1 MPNFWKFLV
10 SPEKKTQIVLGLIFG
25 LALVGCEASTTE
37 VAPTSTPQPRNIA
50 VTGTGKVYLTPDI
63 ATISIGV
70 HKEDESATRAVE
82 NLNTQ
87 AVEITEILLDIGVEE
102 EDIKISNFNIYP
114 DQRFDESEN
123 PTSTVYV
130 VDNTVFVTVRDM
142 NNMGAIMG
150 SVVEAG
156 ANSIFGIQFDVADK
170 TQALSEARKLAVEN
184 AQVKAEELA
193 QAAGVILGEIQSIN
207 EFGGVPVP
215 VFEGQGGGGF
225 EATAEQLPVNLGQ
238 LSLTVE
244 VTVTYDI
251 R

>member
-1 MPNFWKFLV
+1 MRSFLKV
-10 SPEKKTQIVLGLIFG
+10 TASINKPVLVIFMLIAG
-25 LALVGCEASTTE
+25 LALVGCETSATE
-37 VAPTSTPQPRNIA
+37 LVPTSTPQPRNIA

-70 HKEDESATRAVE
+70 HNEDENATRAVE
-82 NLNTQ
+82 SNNLQ
-87 AVEITEILLDIGVEE
+87 AEAVTEVLLDIGVVE

-114 DQRFDESEN
+114 EQRFDEGGN
-123 PTSTVYV
+123 PSGTFYV
-130 VDNTVFVTVRDM
+130 VDNTVFVTVREL
-142 NNMGAIMG
+142 NNLGAIMG

-156 ANSIFGIQFDVADK
+156 AKSIFGIQFDVADK

-193 QAAGVILGEIQSIN
+193 QAAGVTLGEIQSIN

-215 VFEGQGGGGF
+215 VFEGLGGGGF
-225 EATAEQLPVNLGQ
+225 ETTTDQVPVNLGQ

-244 VTVTYDI
+244 VTVTYHI

>member
-1 MPNFWKFLV
+1 MSSPRKIHVPTIKPVYLVLVLMAGFL
-10 SPEKKTQIVLGLIFG
+10 
-25 LALVGCEASTTE
+25 LVGCETSAT
-37 VAPTSTPQPRNIA
+37 VMVPTSTPQPRNIA
-50 VTGTGKVYLTPDI
+50 VSGTGKVYLTPDI

-70 HKEDESATRAVE
+70 HNEDENATRAVE
-82 NLNTQ
+82 SNNAQ
-87 AVEITEILLDIGVEE
+87 AEAVTGILLDEGVEA

-114 DQRFDESEN
+114 EQRFDEDGN
-123 PTSTVYV
+123 PSGTFYM
-130 VDNTVFVTVRDM
+130 VDNTVFVTVREL
-142 NNMGAIMG
+142 NNLGVIMG

-170 TQALSEARKLAVEN
+170 TQALSQARKMAVEN

-193 QAAGVILGEIQSIN
+193 QAAGVPLGEIQSIN

-215 VFEGQGGGGF
+215 VFEEQRGGL
-225 EATAEQLPVNLGQ
+225 ETTADQVPVNLGQ